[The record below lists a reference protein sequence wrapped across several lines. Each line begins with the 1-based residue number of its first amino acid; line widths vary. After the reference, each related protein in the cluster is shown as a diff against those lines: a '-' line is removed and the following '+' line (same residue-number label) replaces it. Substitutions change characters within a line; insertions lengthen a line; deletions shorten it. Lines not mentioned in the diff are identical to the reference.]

1 MPNFFIVQ
9 LLVSY
14 QVTGLLNVFIY
25 HEEHREHEVS
35 FFVVIIFL
43 PAISEKLLHST
54 KQPPILKLIRAIT

>member
-25 HEEHREHEVS
+25 HEEHRKHEVS
-35 FFVVIIFL
+35 FFVMIIFF
-43 PAISEKLLHST
+43 T
-54 KQPPILKLIRAIT
+54 CY